1 MIELHND
8 QLIFDFPEL
17 SAQLQKRALAWIDE
31 FLAGATA
38 EEKDRLP
45 SSRTELYAGFR
56 SCIPEVRCA
65 VSFQRTLRIPDDS
78 KDYPLPPGLGSFPLK
93 HVDDFAGVPEL
104 WKERG
109 GVMLPMHK
117 TEAMWLRFY
126 ASYPMALKVGAGGIC
141 AISGERWCSTLRTAP
156 QNYVVL
162 PYQPWLD
169 GFRVSEGV
177 IRQFVAVPLGKGL
190 TVEHQL
196 TGEENW
202 GGLQLQAF
210 PLSADGYWA
219 SQQRHKLE
227 RCWQELTSPRRASYI
242 VGTVRCMPASSDGG
256 GFGAGGR
263 MRQQIFA
270 DPYDLDAWNTSQTS
284 RCFVHLCLADD
295 WLRLTCTPPSHK
307 PPTAQDYTQTN
318 LPWFDY
324 DSGEPA
330 AIGTTALSGVESV
343 NTLVNKKTGLELPDN
358 STVTPTNVVKLK
370 SLQRTG
376 DMPMPS
382 SISAEN
388 TARLERLTGDPAI
401 RARNKA
407 DKLVLVAFVLH
418 TNDPVGFRKL
428 DNLTWPDGQAIL
440 MASNR
445 TQIERTNQSA
455 QIREILRTPYFID
468 VGHDNAAMQRL
479 VELMMRKLGYDLGV
493 INHIKNLF
501 QVAHRTRLDDLREA
515 LRSTQDASAKPHTN
529 APK

>member
-8 QLIFDFPEL
+8 QLIFGFSEL
-17 SAQLQKRALAWIDE
+17 SAQLQKRALTWIDE
-31 FLAGATA
+31 HLAAATA
-38 EEKDRLP
+38 EEKARLP

-56 SCIPEVRCA
+56 SYIPEVHCA
-65 VSFQRTLRIPDDS
+65 VSFQRTLRIPDDG

-141 AISGERWCSTLRTAP
+141 AISGERWCSTFRAAP
-156 QNYVVL
+156 QNYAVL

-196 TGEENW
+196 TGKETW

-210 PLSADGYWA
+210 PLSADGYWV
-219 SQQRHKLE
+219 SQQQNELE
-227 RCWQELTSPRRASYI
+227 MRWRELTNPSRAYSRVMARECPSPAT
-242 VGTVRCMPASSDGG
+242 GL
-256 GFGAGGR
+256 GAGGR
-263 MRQQIFA
+263 MRQAIFA
-270 DPYDLDAWNTSQTS
+270 DPYGIKSWDSSQTS

-295 WLRLTCTPPSHK
+295 WLRLTGTLPSHK
-307 PPTAQDYTQTN
+307 PPTAQDYTRAG
-318 LPWFDY
+318 LPWFDF
-324 DSGEPA
+324 DGDLPA
-330 AIGTTALSGVESV
+330 VKGTTALSGVKSV

-358 STVTPTNVVKLK
+358 STVTPTNAVKLK
-370 SLQRTG
+370 SLQRMG

-479 VELMMRKLGYDLGV
+479 VELMMRKLGYELGV